1 MSRRKIFSKRFL
13 SLFLAAAMCVGLLQ
27 LPVLADGDCEYGQ
40 EGCACTEETCLEA
53 CTVCHPVEG
62 DEEDGEPPAGETD
75 PSPAPVNLED
85 EGGEAP
91 TMASNSLPA
100 PVNLEGES
108 GEAPAMVSNSL
119 PASASLEDEAENL
132 RAAIEGEASTYTLTG
147 DVTGSFEIPAGKT
160 FALNLGGYTLHGDSS
175 GYAIINRGDLTLENG
190 TVENGARYGVANTAT
205 LTMANV
211 RVRSYDCGVTGAAG
225 TLTLEDCDITVT
237 APSGGQP
244 YGVYGQSDCTIIL
257 KNTKVSSA
265 FVGVYT
271 SQDTAID
278 VTITGGAVYGGSC
291 AAINQWGAGT
301 ITVSNCALTSDKSKV
316 IEHNRGVLELKNGTS
331 LYGAG
336 KPGVIGSGDLHKNP
350 LDGVT
355 MDATVVINETSK
367 VHTVWTE
374 YVTGITENDYVKDD
388 AAKEVHIKSPA
399 GLAWWAKQANSNISF
414 AGYTVLIEDDLDM
427 GGYEWKAVTLDAGK
441 VTIDGRDHTIRNL
454 LIPATGYTHGR
465 GFIHDIKDDFTIQN
479 VTFDAAT
486 VGVAGSGNIVG
497 VILGYTAE
505 AGKTVTM
512 ENVKVTNSVVQG
524 LGKVGGLIGM
534 GEGCDVVLTNCSVT
548 NTTISGI
555 YNCGGLVGLAQGK
568 NTVNLTDCTAE
579 ATWEPTGTKYVCLN
593 GKAVREYTSENEL
606 AVPIEAQGVYW
617 YSQEVESDTW
627 GMIPVLF
634 AAWGEYYTD
643 YEQYLT
649 TDVKDNH
656 AGIYGFC
663 HPANLHTHI
672 ELTGTKCVDTGDGVS
687 HKIVCAGCG
696 ADLEDLGYPHEPHT
710 FKDNKC
716 EKCGAKKYVARIGE
730 TLYTTIQAAVDAV
743 PNDTPTTIEMI
754 NDSDLSAVI
763 PAGKTITLNVNGK
776 TLTDKDDKKTV
787 FTNSGNLTINGPGN
801 IENHREGSS
810 GDSYCLMNYSG
821 GVASLNKGVTLRNPG
836 NGDYVVR
843 NQGKVI
849 VDGAKLYKTQT
860 GSFSVISNGYS
871 FDGKAELIVN
881 NGEIIDTSTFGA
893 PISNNRF
900 SVATITGGTIVGW
913 LPIENDSTETVTIT
927 GGNFIKNAV
936 RPDKPNNEDY
946 ALFFGRNYVIT
957 GGNFYITNDL
967 TYNGKVYGVDDIQV
981 FRMAGAGN
989 VTVSGGTY
997 FRGDIF
1003 SGNPSKKY
1011 EVTGSLYAF
1020 NGKDYDGTTDA
1031 VRWQIGTPAMSL
1043 DKTAVTLSRN
1053 GTDTLTPVL
1062 DPNNA
1067 IYTAAEWSSN
1077 DTGVATVDANGVVT
1091 AHGPGTA
1098 AITCKVKVKTAVK
1111 DGTSSELV
1119 VVETELTAACTVT
1132 VSNSYTLTYN
1142 ANGTGV
1148 TNLPGD
1154 QSGTGTVTISAQRPA
1169 RGGYTFR
1176 GWAAAPGGA
1185 AVYQPGGSI
1194 DLTGS
1199 VTLYA
1204 VWTANSSG
1212 GSGSGGSG
1220 GSGGGGGGSGGRGGG
1235 TNPVTIIDEEVP
1247 LAGDLLNKV
1256 DHFAYIAGYDDGT
1269 VRPNNPLTRA
1279 QVATIFYRLLTD
1291 LARDIYFQE
1300 TNSFPDVPDD
1310 FWACK
1315 AISTLTN
1322 AGILGGFEDGTF
1334 RPNAYITRAQFAAM
1348 AARFDSVVPG
1358 LANPFSDV
1366 AEDYWARDLIAYA
1379 AFQGWVEGG
1388 GTFRPLENITRAEA
1402 MGFLN
1407 NVLERRVDAEGL
1419 VEGYTTFTDVP
1430 AGDPWYYVVAEATNT
1445 HDYTRREEGQP
1456 LENWTGLLENPVW
1469 DE

>member
-1 MSRRKIFSKRFL
+1 MRLSRRKIFSKRFL

-40 EGCACTEETCLEA
+40 EGCVCTEETCLEV

-91 TMASNSLPA
+91 AMA
-100 PVNLEGES
+100 
-108 GEAPAMVSNSL
+108 SNSL

-132 RAAIEGEASTYTLTG
+132 RAAIEGEASTYTLAG

-160 FALNLGGYTLHGDSS
+160 FALNLGGYTLHGGTDSN
-175 GYAIINRGDLTLENG
+175 YVIVNRGDLTLKNG

-427 GGYEWKAVTLDAGK
+427 GGYEWKAVTLNAGK

-465 GFIHDIKDDFTIQN
+465 GFIHDIADDFTIQN

-568 NTVNLTDCTAE
+568 NTVDLTDCTAE

-606 AVPIEAQGVYW
+606 ALPIEAQGVYW

-696 ADLEDLGYPHEPHT
+696 ADLKDLGYPHEPHT
-710 FKDNKC
+710 FKDNRC
-716 EKCGAKKYVARIGE
+716 EKCGAEKHVARIGE

-776 TLTDKDDKKTV
+776 TLTDKKDDPDPTKLKTV

-801 IENHREGSS
+801 IENHNTKWQGG
-810 GDSYCLMNYSG
+810 GDYCLMNNSV
-821 GVASLNKGVTLRNPG
+821 GVVYLNEGITLQNPG
-836 NGDYVVR
+836 NGDYVVW
-843 NQGKVI
+843 NQGIMEINGGRILKEKHASWDAVCNGR
-849 VDGAKLYKTQT
+849 GAPNARLTINYCEITA
-860 GSFSVISNGYS
+860 
-871 FDGKAELIVN
+871 KAEGDSCIGNQGATTIINGGVFRAQLPVENGITENPIDGPESRLTINGGKFIREDGPKPDGTINSVN
-881 NGEIIDTSTFGA
+881 NCA
-893 PISNNRF
+893 
-900 SVATITGGTIVGW
+900 VLLVTGGDFYAVNMEK
-913 LPIENDSTETVTIT
+913 PIFLINSRSTSST
-927 GGNFIKNAV
+927 A
-936 RPDKPNNEDY
+936 
-946 ALFFGRNYVIT
+946 
-957 GGNFYITNDL
+957 
-967 TYNGKVYGVDDIQV
+967 
-981 FRMAGAGN
+981 
-989 VTVSGGTY
+989 TVSGGTFY
-997 FRGDIF
+997 RGDIF
-1003 SGNPSKKY
+1003 HNGY
-1011 EVTGSLYAF
+1011 CGETGCTVTDPGSLYAF

-1067 IYTAAEWSSN
+1067 IYTAAEWSSD

-1091 AHGPGTA
+1091 AHEPGTA